1 MAAVEA
7 DDKTRDSVKIQ
18 GAKRYMAEAD
28 ARNKAEAK
36 IK

>member
-1 MAAVEA
+1 MEAAA
-7 DDKTRDSVKIQ
+7 KIRDSVKIQ
-18 GAKRYMAEAD
+18 GAKRERAEAD